1 MCLLLN
7 GEQVVVSKPLFLRKK
22 DYGWLRLR
30 AAADCGPFFVP
41 DGGLQ
46 DVGIWWQHQVLA
58 FPMRLTTNLELFRR
72 SECSSSQCKC
82 DITKHQ

>member
-1 MCLLLN
+1 LALKVGPRGLWFEVGM
-7 GEQVVVSKPLFLRKK
+7 RKK

-58 FPMRLTTNLELFRR
+58 FPMRNF
-72 SECSSSQCKC
+72 
-82 DITKHQ
+82 